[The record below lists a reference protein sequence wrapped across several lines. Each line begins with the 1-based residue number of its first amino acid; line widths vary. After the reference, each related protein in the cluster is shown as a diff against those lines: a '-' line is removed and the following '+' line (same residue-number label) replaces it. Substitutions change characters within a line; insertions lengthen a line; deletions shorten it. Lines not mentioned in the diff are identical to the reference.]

1 MCTNRKKWILVNLIV
16 LKTVDMVKAGI
27 TNALSKAYNRRELFL
42 LVGCLLVFSYSA
54 EAQCAMCRAV
64 LESEGN
70 RNTAEG
76 INNGIVY
83 LMAIPY
89 VLVGV
94 LFYFVYRKIKG

>member
-1 MCTNRKKWILVNLIV
+1 MKTLPKNSRKILP
-16 LKTVDMVKAGI
+16 
-27 TNALSKAYNRRELFL
+27 FL
-42 LVGCLLVFSYSA
+42 LLLAVLAFPGIA

-70 RNTAEG
+70 TSVAEG

-89 VLVGV
+89 ILIGA
-94 LFYFVYRKIKG
+94 LFFFIYRKMRSSA

>member
-1 MCTNRKKWILVNLIV
+1 MKSITVFLVLIT
-16 LKTVDMVKAGI
+16 L
-27 TNALSKAYNRRELFL
+27 LFL
-42 LVGCLLVFSYSA
+42 PETA

-64 LESEGN
+64 LESEGSTE
-70 RNTAEG
+70 TAKG

-94 LFYFVYRKIKG
+94 VFFVVYKKMKN